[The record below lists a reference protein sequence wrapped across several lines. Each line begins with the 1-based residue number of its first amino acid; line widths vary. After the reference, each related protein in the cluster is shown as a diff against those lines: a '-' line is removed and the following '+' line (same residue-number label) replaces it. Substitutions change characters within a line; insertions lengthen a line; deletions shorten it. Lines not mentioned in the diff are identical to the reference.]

1 MLKIVAVVVVI
12 IMFGFNMIK
21 NGVTLWRFITLI
33 PFLISCLAATITY
46 DLTVA
51 SISSLIAAG
60 IAWIM
65 TKNLMFA
72 VAVFVLLVLFK
83 AIFGDAA

>member
-1 MLKIVAVVVVI
+1 MFKIIAVVVVI

-21 NGVTLWRFITLI
+21 NGVTLWKFITLI
-33 PFLISCLAATITY
+33 PFLISCLVATFTY
-46 DLTVA
+46 DTTVTYV
-51 SISSLIAAG
+51 SSLIAAG

-65 TKNLMFA
+65 TKSLMFA

-83 AIFGDAA
+83 AIFGNDA

>member
-21 NGVTLWRFITLI
+21 NGVTLWKFITLI
-33 PFLISCLAATITY
+33 PFLISCLVATFTY

-51 SISSLIAAG
+51 IISSLNAAG

-65 TKNLMFA
+65 TKSLMFA